1 MGRNKLNMNIIA
13 RYINVNKQK
22 IILAIICI
30 IAIIVL
36 IRMSNKHYKNETQE
50 IYDKI
55 QAAQNTNVN
64 NEI

>member
-1 MGRNKLNMNIIA
+1 MNIIA

>member
-1 MGRNKLNMNIIA
+1 MNIIV

-30 IAIIVL
+30 IAIIAL
-36 IRMSNKHYKNETQE
+36 IRMSNNHYKNETQE